1 MGVSLSFKA
10 YSGKESSEFQKH
22 YKSVKF
28 CIENELSFPIET
40 VNFFKGKIDC
50 GDLDDYEREYLLE
63 MIKDGVE
70 VPMRHTN
77 LNFTEI
83 RIKVSDIPASV
94 DELVINQKYKN
105 ERGR

>member
-50 GDLDDYEREYLLE
+50 GAL
-63 MIKDGVE
+63 KKG
-70 VPMRHTN
+70 
-77 LNFTEI
+77 
-83 RIKVSDIPASV
+83 KV
-94 DELVINQKYKN
+94 Y
-105 ERGR
+105 

>member
-1 MGVSLSFKA
+1 MINLQALEEKLNKVLETET
-10 YSGKESSEFQKH
+10 KESLTTWLLQK
-22 YKSVKF
+22 S
-28 CIENELSFPIET
+28 
-40 VNFFKGKIDC
+40 
-50 GDLDDYEREYLLE
+50 
-63 MIKDGVE
+63 
-70 VPMRHTN
+70 MRHNN